1 MERHILSQHGLS
13 GEPINSATGLT
24 RAQSRARSSYGNKYY
39 NGARNS
45 RMQPGSRPSYYPYRN
60 DTQNESDKGFWE
72 LADRIKD
79 IKELEILRE
88 MQGNIVTIM
97 QQNSRIIALLVN
109 SFNAR

>member
-1 MERHILSQHGLS
+1 
-13 GEPINSATGLT
+13 
-24 RAQSRARSSYGNKYY
+24 
-39 NGARNS
+39 
-45 RMQPGSRPSYYPYRN
+45 MQPDLRPPYHPYRN

-72 LADRIKD
+72 FADRIKD

-109 SFNAR
+109 FFNAR

>member
-1 MERHILSQHGLS
+1 
-13 GEPINSATGLT
+13 
-24 RAQSRARSSYGNKYY
+24 
-39 NGARNS
+39 
-45 RMQPGSRPSYYPYRN
+45 MQPGLRPPYHPYRN

-88 MQGNIVTIM
+88 IQGNIVTIM

-109 SFNAR
+109 FFNAR

>member
-1 MERHILSQHGLS
+1 
-13 GEPINSATGLT
+13 
-24 RAQSRARSSYGNKYY
+24 
-39 NGARNS
+39 
-45 RMQPGSRPSYYPYRN
+45 MQPGLRPPYHPYRN

-97 QQNSRIIALLVN
+97 QQNSRIIALLGN
-109 SFNAR
+109 FFNARPR

>member
-1 MERHILSQHGLS
+1 
-13 GEPINSATGLT
+13 
-24 RAQSRARSSYGNKYY
+24 
-39 NGARNS
+39 
-45 RMQPGSRPSYYPYRN
+45 MQPGLRPPYHPYRN

-109 SFNAR
+109 FFNVRPG

>member
-1 MERHILSQHGLS
+1 
-13 GEPINSATGLT
+13 
-24 RAQSRARSSYGNKYY
+24 
-39 NGARNS
+39 
-45 RMQPGSRPSYYPYRN
+45 MQPGSRPSYYAYRN